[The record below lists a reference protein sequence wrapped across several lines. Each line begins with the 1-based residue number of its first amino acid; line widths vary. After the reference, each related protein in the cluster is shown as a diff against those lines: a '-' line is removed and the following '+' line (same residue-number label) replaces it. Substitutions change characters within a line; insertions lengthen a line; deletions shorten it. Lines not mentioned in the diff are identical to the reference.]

1 MGVDPEKQQDYLD
14 KILKKGL
21 SVSQTEKMVRA
32 DKEQEQPKKKV
43 MLKGITR
50 NMKIALNTIRQA
62 LKMVEKAGIELETKE
77 EESEDYVTVTI
88 RFQK

>member
-1 MGVDPEKQQDYLD
+1 
-14 KILKKGL
+14 
-21 SVSQTEKMVRA
+21 
-32 DKEQEQPKKKV
+32 
-43 MLKGITR
+43 
-50 NMKIALNTIRQA
+50 MKIALNTIRQA

>member
-1 MGVDPEKQQDYLD
+1 MD

>member
-1 MGVDPEKQQDYLD
+1 
-14 KILKKGL
+14 
-21 SVSQTEKMVRA
+21 MVRA